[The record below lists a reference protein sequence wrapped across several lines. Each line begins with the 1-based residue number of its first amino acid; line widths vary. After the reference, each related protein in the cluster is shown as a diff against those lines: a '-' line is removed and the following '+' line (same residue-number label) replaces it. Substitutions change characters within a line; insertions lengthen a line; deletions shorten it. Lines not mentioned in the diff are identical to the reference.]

1 MRVSRRIILSLF
13 VLSLFFFL
21 VSPSGRGVLAEK
33 SGEALFKDNCSPCHP
48 DGGNILNPNK
58 TLYRKDREA
67 NNIRTAEDIVK
78 KMRSPGPAPTHPQK
92 WAGMTMFDAT
102 KISDDEALK
111 IADYILKTFQ

>member
-1 MRVSRRIILSLF
+1 MIWSLF
-13 VLSLFFFL
+13 VLSLFLFL

-33 SGEALFKDNCSPCHP
+33 SGEALFKENCSSCHP
-48 DGGNILNPNK
+48 DGGNILNPDK
-58 TLYRKDREA
+58 TLYKKDREA
-67 NNIRTAEDIVK
+67 HNIRTAEDIVK
-78 KMRSPGPAPTHPQK
+78 KMRNPGPAPTHPQK